1 LWESFNFI
9 PGKKLYWTIKKG
21 STTLTE
27 TWEIYTDAY
36 NQTYFYDAKSKST
49 LFFYNNGNLYENRTF
64 YGNKK
69 SFLFSFYLCTQ
80 QVLLS
85 FYKDLQLT
93 NQVEITH
100 IFNWAER
107 FLQDWVAPFYMF
119 LQSDFHINYTHFDND
134 ISEST
139 ILLKGSIKSKRFGI
153 HLAEKEFDI
162 KFEKHQIHQII
173 IKENKSILEATCI
186 VE

>member
-1 LWESFNFI
+1 M
-9 PGKKLYWTIKKG
+9 
-21 STTLTE
+21 
-27 TWEIYTDAY
+27 
-36 NQTYFYDAKSKST
+36 
-49 LFFYNNGNLYENRTF
+49 YENRTF
-64 YGNKK
+64 YGDKK

-100 IFNWAER
+100 IFNCAER

-119 LQSDFHINYTHFDND
+119 LQSDFHINYSHFDND
-134 ISEST
+134 ISDSS

-162 KFEKHQIHQII
+162 KFEKHQFHQII